1 MSGPPDIHPQEPD
14 LRGGLAATPPPTPGI
29 GQDEWVARAG
39 ERTQTD
45 AIADWVKGQTSRV
58 PWFVWF
64 AVAVTVIA
72 LVPVIT
78 SDGYLIRV
86 GTDTLLYALL
96 ALGLNVAVG
105 WAGLLDLAYI
115 AFFGFGAYAY
125 ALVSS
130 EKFGQHWPTYA
141 AIPAIVIATGFVG
154 VVLGLSSW
162 RLAGDYLAIVTLFFA
177 QIFTVFLLN
186 GDKVSLLGG
195 VFGYNGSADITGGP
209 NGISNL
215 DAFHLGSIQAS
226 RVQSY
231 FWIAL
236 VATAVVFFLFVLLDD
251 SRPGRAWRSLRE
263 DALAAEL
270 MGMPVDRMK
279 LFAFGL
285 GASVAGLA
293 GTIFAAL
300 NTGVY
305 AQTFD
310 IPYLITIY
318 AMVILGGAGSLVGV
332 VLGAAAINIPLEA
345 LRPDTSLSG
354 WTSDGRWLFYGV
366 VVATI
371 LVKVRPWRWAFG
383 IIGGTIALGFVVRAI
398 AEAVWPATVHGHLLS
413 SSTGNVPN
421 GVMAGFIRHYV
432 LLPTSGETFGKWAF
446 VVLMLSICL
455 LVVLPWRREAKLACL
470 PFVIYVAALAW
481 ENLLVPES
489 TTTRLL
495 LLGAL
500 LVALMAGRPQGLLG
514 KHRVEVV

>member
-1 MSGPPDIHPQEPD
+1 MSGPPELHPQDPD
-14 LRGGLAATPPPTPGI
+14 LRSGLTATPPAPGI
-29 GQDEWVARAG
+29 GQDEWVARAD
-39 ERTQTD
+39 ERIQTR
-45 AIADWVKGQTSRV
+45 WVKEQTARV

-64 AVAVTVIA
+64 AAAVTVIA

-78 SDGYLIRV
+78 SDGYIIRV
-86 GTDTLLYALL
+86 GTDTLLYACL

-105 WAGLLDLAYI
+105 WAGLLDLSYI

-130 EKFGQHWPTYA
+130 DKFGQHWPTYA
-141 AIPAIVIATGFVG
+141 VLPMIAVATGFVG
-154 VVLGLSSW
+154 LVLGLTSW

-195 VFGYNGSADITGGP
+195 VFGYDPTVDVTGGP
-209 NGISNL
+209 NGIAGL
-215 DAFHLGSIQAS
+215 DQFHVGGAQAGS
-226 RVQSY
+226 VQSY

-236 VATAVVFFLFVLLDD
+236 VTAAVIFFFFVLLDD

-285 GASVAGLA
+285 GASVAGLT

-300 NTGVY
+300 NQGVY
-305 AQTFD
+305 PQTFD
-310 IPYLITIY
+310 IPYLITVY
-318 AMVILGGAGSLVGV
+318 SMVILGGAGSLVGV
-332 VLGAAAINIPLEA
+332 VVGAAAINIPLEA
-345 LRPDTSLSG
+345 LRPDTSISG
-354 WTSDGRWLFYGV
+354 WTSDGRWLFYV
-366 VVATI
+366 VIIATI
-371 LVKVRPWRWAFG
+371 LAKVRPWKWAFG
-383 IIGGTIALGFVVRAI
+383 ILGGTIALGFAVRGI

-413 SSTGNVPN
+413 STIGAVPS
-421 GVMAGFIRHYV
+421 GVMAGFIRHYA
-432 LLPTSGETFGKWAF
+432 LLPTSGETFGRWAF
-446 VVLMLSICL
+446 VVLMLSVCL
-455 LVVLPWRREAKLACL
+455 LVVVPWRREIKYLCL

-481 ENLLVPES
+481 ENLLVPEAP
-489 TTTRLL
+489 TTRFM